1 MTARSRP
8 DASRFVT
15 ATHPARGA
23 LWAAID
29 ERTHHLEGRIA
40 ERRFTAF
47 LAPFKSREEAEAA
60 LIAAGCRLAAG
71 NG

>member
-1 MTARSRP
+1 MTAKSRP

-15 ATHPARGA
+15 ASHPALGT

-29 ERTHHLEGRIA
+29 EGSHHLEGRIA

-47 LAPFKSREEAEAA
+47 LAPFRSRREAEAA
-60 LIAAGCRLAAG
+60 LTAAGGQLDRSHV
-71 NG
+71 